1 MRRPSRRLL
10 RYCTLA
16 LGLSAVLCVPTSGHA
31 QNDRGSLTE
40 QFPNMSAKER
50 ARIASKEKDDA
61 AKDGAY
67 QALMLEGERDF
78 QEGRYEEALMAYE
91 KARAMRPYNVYPK
104 VKIEDLRAILKKQ
117 AARSDT
123 TMAPPPAPVPG
134 LQPPAQAP
142 PVVAGSRD
150 PVPQAT
156 KPPQTE
162 PIDVP
167 PQERVVAK
175 EPPPTSVVP
184 EEKRSPVPHGKR
196 DTGVIERRYR
206 EGHAYVIE
214 RAVEVEGRVVIY
226 KRVFHNYG
234 QVFYFEDGLS
244 VDERVWKQRFPNE

>member
-1 MRRPSRRLL
+1 MRRPSRRLFRHCSRAVWL
-10 RYCTLA
+10 GA
-16 LGLSAVLCVPTSGHA
+16 LCCLPAFGHA

-40 QFPNMSAKER
+40 DFPDLSAKER

-78 QEGRYEEALMAYE
+78 QEGRYEEALATYE

-117 AARSDT
+117 AARPDSAVAATPPPVPAFERPVPVPPAAIEVSDT
-123 TMAPPPAPVPG
+123 AKLAVRKEEPKPIVVPPVEEPPAKEN
-134 LQPPAQAP
+134 AAA
-142 PVVAGSRD
+142 PVVKSLPAPSR
-150 PVPQAT
+150 
-156 KPPQTE
+156 
-162 PIDVP
+162 
-167 PQERVVAK
+167 
-175 EPPPTSVVP
+175 
-184 EEKRSPVPHGKR
+184 KR

-214 RAVEVEGRVVIY
+214 RAVEVDGRVVIY

-244 VDERVWKQRFPNE
+244 VDERVWKQRFPAE